1 MLTKMY
7 VALIKNLT
15 LQDFRDRYAGSVFG
29 SLWALINPIVM
40 ITVYLLVF
48 TEIMGARLAGSS
60 NLSSFSIFLI
70 SGLLPWLAFSSTL
83 TRTASAFQEKKS
95 IITKIRV
102 NLSFFPLY
110 ICFSEFITLLISV
123 IFFIFVYVLFLK
135 QDINI
140 LLVLNLLILFC
151 FQQLFAYSLGLLFGV
166 LNVFFRDIKEFL
178 TIFMNIWFWM
188 TPIVWV
194 PSIAPEWLQKIQE
207 NVNIYLWFLSEY
219 RGIFLEGN
227 TSSIENFGPLFLIA
241 FLVLSTSLIL
251 IKMLEREIRDAI

>member
-60 NLSSFSIFLI
+60 KLSSFSIFLI

-95 IITKIRV
+95 ILSQLKKYIFKLCFIDFKI
-102 NLSFFPLY
+102 FYF
-110 ICFSEFITLLISV
+110 
-123 IFFIFVYVLFLK
+123 
-135 QDINI
+135 DI
-140 LLVLNLLILFC
+140 
-151 FQQLFAYSLGLLFGV
+151 
-166 LNVFFRDIKEFL
+166 R
-178 TIFMNIWFWM
+178 
-188 TPIVWV
+188 
-194 PSIAPEWLQKIQE
+194 
-207 NVNIYLWFLSEY
+207 
-219 RGIFLEGN
+219 
-227 TSSIENFGPLFLIA
+227 
-241 FLVLSTSLIL
+241 
-251 IKMLEREIRDAI
+251 

>member
-1 MLTKMY
+1 L
-7 VALIKNLT
+7 
-15 LQDFRDRYAGSVFG
+15 
-29 SLWALINPIVM
+29 
-40 ITVYLLVF
+40 
-48 TEIMGARLAGSS
+48 
-60 NLSSFSIFLI
+60 
-70 SGLLPWLAFSSTL
+70 
-83 TRTASAFQEKKS
+83 
-95 IITKIRV
+95 
-102 NLSFFPLY
+102 
-110 ICFSEFITLLISV
+110 
-123 IFFIFVYVLFLK
+123 LK

-219 RGIFLEGN
+219 REIFLEGN

-241 FLVLSTSLIL
+241 FLVLSTSLSL
-251 IKMLEREIRDAI
+251 IKLLEREIRDAI

>member
-1 MLTKMY
+1 
-7 VALIKNLT
+7 
-15 LQDFRDRYAGSVFG
+15 
-29 SLWALINPIVM
+29 
-40 ITVYLLVF
+40 
-48 TEIMGARLAGSS
+48 
-60 NLSSFSIFLI
+60 
-70 SGLLPWLAFSSTL
+70 
-83 TRTASAFQEKKS
+83 
-95 IITKIRV
+95 
-102 NLSFFPLY
+102 
-110 ICFSEFITLLISV
+110 
-123 IFFIFVYVLFLK
+123 
-135 QDINI
+135 
-140 LLVLNLLILFC
+140 LNLLILFC

-241 FLVLSTSLIL
+241 FLVFCASVSL

>member
-1 MLTKMY
+1 MPIKLVSRWLKLTSASEIW
-7 VALIKNLT
+7 VAEIYLCFLLSYYYYLVSAKFWW
-15 LQDFRDRYAGSVFG
+15 LQLASASY
-29 SLWALINPIVM
+29 
-40 ITVYLLVF
+40 YLLSRERGIWIF
-48 TEIMGARLAGSS
+48 EIYQCFLP
-60 NLSSFSIFLI
+60 LS
-70 SGLLPWLAFSSTL
+70 
-83 TRTASAFQEKKS
+83 
-95 IITKIRV
+95 IT
-102 NLSFFPLY
+102 
-110 ICFSEFITLLISV
+110 
-123 IFFIFVYVLFLK
+123 FFIVVYVLFLK

-140 LLVLNLLILFC
+140 LLVLNLLVLFC

-166 LNVFFRDIKEFL
+166 LNVFFRDIREFL

-207 NVNIYLWFLSEY
+207 NANIYLWFLSEY

-241 FLVLSTSLIL
+241 FLVLSSSISL

>member
-1 MLTKMY
+1 
-7 VALIKNLT
+7 
-15 LQDFRDRYAGSVFG
+15 
-29 SLWALINPIVM
+29 
-40 ITVYLLVF
+40 
-48 TEIMGARLAGSS
+48 
-60 NLSSFSIFLI
+60 
-70 SGLLPWLAFSSTL
+70 
-83 TRTASAFQEKKS
+83 
-95 IITKIRV
+95 
-102 NLSFFPLY
+102 LY

-227 TSSIENFGPLFLIA
+227 TSSIENFGPLLLIA
-241 FLVLSTSLIL
+241 FLVLSTSLSL
-251 IKMLEREIRDAI
+251 IKMLEREIRDVI